1 MSSAKLYNEKYYY
14 DFDKLPSKVK
24 VAKVTY
30 SYKSTDFSKDNRIKK
45 LKKGTVLN
53 VKGLVLNGKVTRINI
68 GNGKFVT
75 ASKDFI
81 KAIR

>member
-1 MSSAKLYNEKYYY
+1 MNSAKLYNKKYYY

-24 VAKVTY
+24 VAKSTY
-30 SYKSTDFSKDNRIKK
+30 SYKSIDFSKNNRIKK
-45 LKKGTVLN
+45 IKTGTVLN

-75 ASKDFI
+75 ASKEFI